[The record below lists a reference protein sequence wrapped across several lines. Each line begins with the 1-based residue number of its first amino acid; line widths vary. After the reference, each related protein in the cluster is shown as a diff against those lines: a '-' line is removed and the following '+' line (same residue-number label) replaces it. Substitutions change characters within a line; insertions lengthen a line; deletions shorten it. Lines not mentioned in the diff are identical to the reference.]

1 MKETAIVLVI
11 EIVVVALSLTAY
23 KKQLR
28 KTAKRAEIIWLA
40 VILSTI
46 LTISLGYGI
55 PFVGMPF
62 AVIAY
67 IIAVFFLQWL
77 VSQAI
82 MDWGWKLIKEFIE
95 RKVSK

>member
-40 VILSTI
+40 VILSTL

>member
-11 EIVVVALSLTAY
+11 EIVVVAVSQLQ
-23 KKQLR
+23 KQLR

-40 VILSTI
+40 VILSTL

>member
-77 VSQAI
+77 VSQTV
-82 MDWGWKLIKEFIE
+82 MDWGWNIIKTLIEK
-95 RKVSK
+95 KVSK

>member
-11 EIVVVALSLTAY
+11 EIVIVALSLTAY

-40 VILSTI
+40 VILSTL

>member
-11 EIVVVALSLTAY
+11 EIVVVALSLTAQETAEKDS
-23 KKQLR
+23 KKKGR
-28 KTAKRAEIIWLA
+28 DYM
-40 VILSTI
+40 VILST

-77 VSQAI
+77 VSQTV

>member
-28 KTAKRAEIIWLA
+28 KTAKRAEIVWLA
-40 VILSTI
+40 VILSTL
-46 LTISLGYGI
+46 LTISLGHGI

-77 VSQAI
+77 VSQTV

>member
-40 VILSTI
+40 VILSTL

-95 RKVSK
+95 RKVSI

>member
-28 KTAKRAEIIWLA
+28 KTAKRTEIIWLA
-40 VILSTI
+40 VILSTL

-77 VSQAI
+77 VSQTV

>member
-40 VILSTI
+40 VILSTL

-77 VSQAI
+77 VSQTV

-95 RKVSK
+95 KKVSK

>member
-11 EIVVVALSLTAY
+11 EIVIVALSLTAY

-40 VILSTI
+40 VILSTL

-55 PFVGMPF
+55 PYVGMPF

-67 IIAVFFLQWL
+67 IIAVFFLQFL
-77 VSQAI
+77 VSQTV

-95 RKVSK
+95 KKVSK

>member
-23 KKQLR
+23 KKQLK
-28 KTAKRAEIIWLA
+28 KTAGRAEIIWLA
-40 VILSTI
+40 IILSTL
-46 LTISLGYGI
+46 LTLSLGYGI

-82 MDWGWKLIKEFIE
+82 MDWGWKLIKGFIE